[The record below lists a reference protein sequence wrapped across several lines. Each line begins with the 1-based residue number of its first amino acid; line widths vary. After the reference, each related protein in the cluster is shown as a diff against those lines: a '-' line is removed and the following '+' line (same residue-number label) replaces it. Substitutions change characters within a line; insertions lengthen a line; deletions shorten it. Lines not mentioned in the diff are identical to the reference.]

1 MSVVSTTTRSNNE
14 RTLTSG
20 QELAWQKNKKL
31 ERQLIDSGKL
41 STKRENLGGE
51 LRRKREKDQYADPA
65 EGKERYQYMFASK
78 ADPDLAMVDLDDDQR
93 RNVIVSRV
101 DAEIDFL

>member
-41 STKRENLGGE
+41 STKQENLGGE
-51 LRRKREKDQYADPA
+51 LRRKREKDQYADLA
-65 EGKERYQYMFASK
+65 EGKEIYQYMFAST
-78 ADPDLAMVDLDDDQR
+78 ADLALAMVDLDDDQR